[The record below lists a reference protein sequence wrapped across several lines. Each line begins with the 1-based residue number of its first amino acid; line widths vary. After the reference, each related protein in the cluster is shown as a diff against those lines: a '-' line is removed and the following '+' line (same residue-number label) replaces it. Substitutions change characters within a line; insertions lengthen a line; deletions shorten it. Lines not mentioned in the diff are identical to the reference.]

1 MSETGKLKRNDVTEI
16 GEEGD
21 FSKFKDGQAKW
32 EDDET
37 EGEQHLTASFQR
49 DVLVFHDFG
58 EDFCAQED
66 VHHQTAQDIDDD
78 GHIHDNIVFSS

>member
-1 MSETGKLKRNDVTEI
+1 MAIIIIAAIVFHIDALNFWAVVTAIVSDLFPSEVG
-16 GEEGD
+16 
-21 FSKFKDGQAKW
+21 
-32 EDDET
+32 
-37 EGEQHLTASFQR
+37 
-49 DVLVFHDFG
+49 LVFHDFG

>member
-1 MSETGKLKRNDVTEI
+1 M
-16 GEEGD
+16 
-21 FSKFKDGQAKW
+21 
-32 EDDET
+32 
-37 EGEQHLTASFQR
+37 TASFQR